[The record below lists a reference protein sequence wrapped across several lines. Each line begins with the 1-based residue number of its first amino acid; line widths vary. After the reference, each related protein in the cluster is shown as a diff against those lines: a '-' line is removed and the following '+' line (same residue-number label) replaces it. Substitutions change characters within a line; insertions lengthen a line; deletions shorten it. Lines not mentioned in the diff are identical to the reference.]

1 MIRWP
6 VMIVAAFLTV
16 PCLGYQSP
24 SRPNVILILADDL
37 GYGDLGCYGQKLID
51 TPRLDRMAAEG
62 MRFTQFYAGSTVC
75 APSRCCFMTGLHTG
89 HARVRGNS
97 LVPLRPEDTTVAE
110 VLKRAGYATGIVGKW
125 GLGEPDTTGVPNLKG
140 FDFWFGYLN
149 QVHAHNYYPDYLW
162 RDQERYPL
170 AANRDG
176 RKGCYT
182 HDLFTEEALSFLQRN
197 CHRPFFLYLSYTIPH
212 ANNELG
218 AKTGDGMEVPDYGS
232 YRDREWTS
240 AHKGRAAMITRMDRD
255 VGRLLDRLEELGL
268 DRRTL
273 VLFTS
278 DNGPHKEGGTK
289 PAFFNAGGSLRGIK
303 RDLYEGGIRVPLVVR
318 WPGQVQ
324 PGQVSKHVWAAWDF
338 LPTMA
343 DLAGVKEPAGLDGIS
358 MMPTI
363 RGQPQRGHD
372 FLYWEFHEGGFFQA
386 VRMGGW
392 KAVRKGLTG
401 RMELYDLAAD
411 VGEQHNVAAAHA
423 DIVARIEEYLKTA
436 RRESTEWK
444 PK

>member
-6 VMIVAAFLTV
+6 VVIVAAFLAV
-16 PCLGYQSP
+16 PCLGCQSP

-37 GYGDLGCYGQKLID
+37 GYGDLGCYGQKLIH

-97 LVPLRPEDTTVAE
+97 LVPLRPEDTTMAE

-125 GLGEPDTTGVPNLKG
+125 GLGEPGTTGVPNLKG
-140 FDFWFGYLN
+140 FDSWFGYLN

-162 RDQERYPL
+162 RDQERHPL
-170 AANRDG
+170 DANRDG

-182 HDLFTEEALSFLQRN
+182 HDLFTEEALLFVQRN
-197 CHRPFFLYLSYTIPH
+197 RHRPFFLYLTYTIPH

-218 AKTGDGMEVPDYGS
+218 AKTGDGMEVPDYGP

-268 DRRTL
+268 DRGTL

-289 PAFFNAGGSLRGIK
+289 PAFFNAGGPLRGIK

-324 PGQVSKHVWAAWDF
+324 PGQVSKHVSAAWDF

-343 DLAGVKEPAGLDGIS
+343 DLANVEEPAGLDGIS
-358 MMPTI
+358 MMPAI
-363 RGQPQRGHD
+363 RGQPQRGHN

-386 VRMGGW
+386 VRMGDW
-392 KAVRKGLTG
+392 KAVRKGLAG

-411 VGEQHNVAAAHA
+411 VGEQHNVAAAHP

-436 RRESTEWK
+436 RSESAEWK